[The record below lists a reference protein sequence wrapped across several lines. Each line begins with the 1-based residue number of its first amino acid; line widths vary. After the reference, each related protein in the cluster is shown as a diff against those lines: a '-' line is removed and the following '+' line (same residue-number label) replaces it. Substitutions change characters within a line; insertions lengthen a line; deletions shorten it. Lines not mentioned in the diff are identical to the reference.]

1 MENLIFCINAVI
13 PSFIIIAAGYSVRLF
28 GLMEEKS
35 VKQFNKVC
43 FNIFLPLVMF
53 KTAYTSNFTRD
64 FDPRVIGV
72 TVVCLLLMIALMSF
86 IAPHF
91 TSQRG
96 RIGVMIQGSF
106 RSNAVLMGIPFAISL
121 CGEEA
126 AGPAAVLVVFVV
138 PLYNLL
144 SVLVFSVYNDKEK
157 TRPNLMA
164 VVKKIITNPLIDG
177 FLVGM
182 TFNLLNIPLAQVI
195 EKPVYSLASAGSTVA
210 MFTVG
215 AQLNFKNAV
224 RNIKLTAVSAFA
236 KLVVLPLMGT
246 LLSIAVG
253 LKGAYLCAPF
263 LILSMPCATA
273 SAAQADGMNADGTL
287 AAEMVVFTTAVSI
300 VTIFIGSFVLKTLG
314 LI

>member
-1 MENLIFCINAVI
+1 MENLLFCINAVI

-53 KTAYTSNFTRD
+53 KNAYTSDFSRD
-64 FDPRVIGV
+64 FDWRVIGV
-72 TVVCLLLMIALMSF
+72 TISCLFIMIAVMAL
-86 IAPHF
+86 IAPRF
-91 TSQRG
+91 TNRRG
-96 RIGVMIQGSF
+96 QIGAMIQGSF

-126 AGPAAVLVVFVV
+126 AGPTSVLVVFTV

-144 SVLVFSVYNDKEK
+144 AVLVFSIYNDKQRS
-157 TRPNLMA
+157 RPNIAA
-164 VVKKIITNPLIDG
+164 VLKKIITNPLIIG
-177 FLVGM
+177 FLIGIS
-182 TFNLLNIPLAQVI
+182 FNLLNITLPQVV
-195 EKPVYSLASAGSTVA
+195 EKPIYSLASAGSTVA
-210 MFTVG
+210 MFAVG
-215 AQLNFKNAV
+215 AQLNFKSAI
-224 RNIKLTAVSAFA
+224 RNIRLTAVTAFA
-236 KLVVLPLMGT
+236 KLVAMPIMAT
-246 LLSIAVG
+246 LLSLAVG

-263 LILSMPCATA
+263 IILSMPCATA

-287 AAEMVVFTTAVSI
+287 AAEMVVFTTAASI
-300 VTIFIGSFVLKTLG
+300 VTIFIGSFILKTLG